1 MPSSSGVDKYD
12 IEVLLCSVGYGVF
25 GDIGCVFT
33 ISLFIELN
41 FPKVLP
47 FGQFLEIP
55 RMHTKLFDSAGS
67 ESIASGN
74 ENVEFVLKEEEG

>member
-25 GDIGCVFT
+25 GDVGRVFT
-33 ISLFIELN
+33 ISPFIYLYP
-41 FPKVLP
+41 PKILP
-47 FGQFLEIP
+47 FGQFLKIP
-55 RMHTKLFDSAGS
+55 RMHTKLLDSAGS

-74 ENVEFVLKEEEG
+74 EKVEFVLKEEEG